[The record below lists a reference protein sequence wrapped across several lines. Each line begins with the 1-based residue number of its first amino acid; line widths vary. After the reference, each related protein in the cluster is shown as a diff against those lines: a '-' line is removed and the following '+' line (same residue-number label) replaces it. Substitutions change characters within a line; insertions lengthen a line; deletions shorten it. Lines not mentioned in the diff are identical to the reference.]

1 MPERTSGKYLI
12 FSLLVFFFIGMYGG
26 FINAGIGFVI
36 MFFLNQVN
44 RLNLVKTNSTKV
56 LLVLIYSSGALILF
70 AFNNAVNW
78 ELGSI
83 LALGSS
89 IGAWW
94 ASRWSVERGEG
105 VIKLILVVAVIM
117 MAAKLWFF

>member
-1 MPERTSGKYLI
+1 M
-12 FSLLVFFFIGMYGG
+12 
-26 FINAGIGFVI
+26 
-36 MFFLNQVN
+36 
-44 RLNLVKTNSTKV
+44 
-56 LLVLIYSSGALILF
+56 IYSSGALILF

-89 IGAWW
+89 IGALW